1 MIKCLTPR
9 IHKGHQCVLLIC
21 SDEITLHKLFIIHAW
36 THTHTVS
43 GLIRSRSVSPTSP
56 VLVNWS
62 RQTQFL
68 LIWPH
73 VFPRN
78 ARPFD
83 RGTLY
88 SQRRK
93 KVLEN
98 SGLHL
103 KKAGNHLKR
112 CEETSFVCGFR
123 RKSKNVLSHFWITGK
138 FTNHI
143 VVAKL
148 YEVWYFW
155 FIMMKNIQMISF
167 VNLAKIR
174 SHTTEMSEIYW
185 GKQPCSPPPD
195 YFFIRR

>member
-1 MIKCLTPR
+1 MKLLYISCLSYM
-9 IHKGHQCVLLIC
+9 H
-21 SDEITLHKLFIIHAW
+21 E
-36 THTHTVS
+36 HTRTQS
-43 GLIRSRSVSPTSP
+43 QGLIRSHSVSSTSP

-73 VFPRN
+73 VSPKRQAVRQGDSLQSKKEES
-78 ARPFD
+78 ARKLWAAFKE
-83 RGTLY
+83 
-88 SQRRK
+88 S
-93 KVLEN
+93 
-98 SGLHL
+98 
-103 KKAGNHLKR
+103 
-112 CEETSFVCGFR
+112 
-123 RKSKNVLSHFWITGK
+123 RKSFKEVWRNKLCLWVQEEKQDLLSHFWITGK

-155 FIMMKNIQMISF
+155 FIMMKNIQIILF

-185 GKQPCSPPPD
+185 GKQPWGYLAVQNIQHTCSCFVAEN
-195 YFFIRR
+195 YRSL